1 MVNRVR
7 KFRGLSTHGK
17 GTHKNRRGGGSRG
30 GRGRSGGDKHHYLL
44 YGIHWGKHGF
54 KRPNARTVR
63 ALSLRDLEEMA
74 PKWAAEGKAAKEGDA
89 IVLDLDALK
98 IPKVVGGWTPEIKM
112 VLKGGS
118 VTERAKAAIEEAGG
132 QVASPVAG
140 S

>member
-7 KFRGLSTHGK
+7 KFRGSSTHGK

-30 GRGRSGGDKHHYLL
+30 GRGRSGGQAQHHYLPP
-44 YGIHWGKHGF
+44 YDWGKHGF
-54 KRPNARTVR
+54 IRPNMKQVR

-74 PKWAAEGKAAKEGDA
+74 QRWAAEGKAAKEGDA
-89 IVLDLDALK
+89 IVLDLDALG
-98 IPKVVGGWTPEIKM
+98 IPKVVGGGTPRMKL

-118 VTERAKAAIEEAGG
+118 LTAGAKAAVEEAGG
-132 QVASPVAG
+132 KVTSPVAG